1 MTDNSEFAKKRFW
14 DKYIAILESNN
25 IQHTV
30 QRWYVIHI
38 ENYIKYYPNQ
48 RLKNHNK
55 ENIESFLKEIDRKDT
70 ISDFQFFQIIDA
82 LYLLFC
88 HLLEAPW
95 CQAVDWDYWKASAR
109 SLAKSHPT
117 IARDSSGSHDHSTY
131 SKKIN

>member
-55 ENIESFLKEIDRKDT
+55 ENIESFLK
-70 ISDFQFFQIIDA
+70 
-82 LYLLFC
+82 
-88 HLLEAPW
+88 
-95 CQAVDWDYWKASAR
+95 
-109 SLAKSHPT
+109 
-117 IARDSSGSHDHSTY
+117 
-131 SKKIN
+131 